1 MNTEPRKTKNRI
13 NEMRDERREHL
24 KTKNL
29 INEMRDERR
38 SQLHAQD
45 YFKELPYYDLEKY
58 DDLEN
63 EISDCEFSG
72 LQLQVRIDQLSKK
85 KHDLT
90 ILLQDPTF
98 RSRKSEQDNLVRQQI
113 KDLQTQIMNLHLE
126 LHENEERINALQT
139 NLKSE
144 LKMHLNPENYK
155 CKARTHGI
163 EQNHNAA
170 NVYCVNLNN

>member
-1 MNTEPRKTKNRI
+1 M
-13 NEMRDERREHL
+13 
-24 KTKNL
+24 
-29 INEMRDERR
+29 
-38 SQLHAQD
+38 
-45 YFKELPYYDLEKY
+45 
-58 DDLEN
+58 
-63 EISDCEFSG
+63 
-72 LQLQVRIDQLSKK
+72 QLQVRIDQLSKK